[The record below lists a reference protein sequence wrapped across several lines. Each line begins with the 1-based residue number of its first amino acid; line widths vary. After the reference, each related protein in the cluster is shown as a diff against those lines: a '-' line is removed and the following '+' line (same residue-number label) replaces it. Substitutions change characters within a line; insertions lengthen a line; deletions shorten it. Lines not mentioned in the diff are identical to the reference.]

1 MNILTSLSVLGSL
14 TYPSKLSKT
23 LNLEGSDTLKLTLQ
37 IKDKAT
43 QAGIQPHQAFLLLT
57 NEDTDVDSVQ
67 VLEVANS
74 GRGKVELVSVISRV
88 LKQPV
93 VYGPRP
99 VIQHVFRT
107 PEKMPPAAFSAGIIL
122 SPWLLLLIGVS
133 NTLLLISDLVRE
145 KKKYLPLLFSGPPWG
160 SLRCLLVLSSAQAS

>member
-43 QAGIQPHQAFLLLT
+43 QAGIQHQQAFLLLT

-74 GRGKVELVSVISRV
+74 GRGKLELVSVIS
-88 LKQPV
+88 
-93 VYGPRP
+93 
-99 VIQHVFRT
+99 HV
-107 PEKMPPAAFSAGIIL
+107 EAA
-122 SPWLLLLIGVS
+122 
-133 NTLLLISDLVRE
+133 
-145 KKKYLPLLFSGPPWG
+145 
-160 SLRCLLVLSSAQAS
+160 RCLRPSPRHPSWKFKFEVQVRSSSSKFEVQSSKFKFEVQVRSLSSKFKFEVEV

>member
-67 VLEVANS
+67 VLGVANS
-74 GRGKVELVSVISRV
+74 GRGKLELVSVISRV
-88 LKQPV
+88 E
-93 VYGPRP
+93 
-99 VIQHVFRT
+99 F
-107 PEKMPPAAFSAGIIL
+107 
-122 SPWLLLLIGVS
+122 
-133 NTLLLISDLVRE
+133 
-145 KKKYLPLLFSGPPWG
+145 
-160 SLRCLLVLSSAQAS
+160 